1 MTSTKTSAWGRK
13 YRVFIWLFCLLLV
26 WLPQSLL
33 DKRGRFAWHLAS
45 LRVLFWW
52 VVLLIGFF
60 YALSIPVRLVHER
73 MKPKASLQN
82 AI

>member
-1 MTSTKTSAWGRK
+1 
-13 YRVFIWLFCLLLV
+13 
-26 WLPQSLL
+26 LL